1 MKALSRYVV
10 VFAVL
15 AAGCG
20 ESSVQPTPVAPGPP
34 TVLEAFSDML
44 QPQGTNVY
52 QFNVAKAG
60 YVEVT
65 LLAIG
70 PSPTAT
76 VGLGVG
82 TPNGGTACSIVPVAG
97 VNPVLAQAGT
107 SAQIPGQF
115 TNSGTFC
122 VSIYDLGTLDGPVVY
137 TLTIAHP

>member
-20 ESSVQPTPVAPGPP
+20 GSVVQPTPVEPGPP
-34 TVLEAFSDML
+34 TALEAFSGTL

-52 QFNVAKAG
+52 SFNVAKAG

-70 PSPTAT
+70 PAATTT
-76 VGLGVG
+76 VGLGIG
-82 TPNGGTACSIVPVAG
+82 MPNGSAACAIIPVTG
-97 VNPVLAQAGT
+97 VNPVMAQAGT
-107 SAQIPGQF
+107 SAQIPGQL
-115 TNSGTFC
+115 TNSGSFC
-122 VSIYDLGTLDGPVVY
+122 VSIYDVGTLDGPVLY